1 MKNLDI
7 YTPYIKPALQ
17 SYIAADLKAEKD
29 TLQNQ
34 IQDINRKKQKEE
46 EEKRKLENEIKN
58 INNKKKQE
66 EEQRRQV
73 EEEQRRQEEEKKEN
87 RKMKN
92 LLIIETE
99 IMNMML

>member
-46 EEKRKLENEIKN
+46 EEKKKST
-58 INNKKKQE
+58 KKK
-66 EEQRRQV
+66 
-73 EEEQRRQEEEKKEN
+73 
-87 RKMKN
+87 
-92 LLIIETE
+92 
-99 IMNMML
+99 